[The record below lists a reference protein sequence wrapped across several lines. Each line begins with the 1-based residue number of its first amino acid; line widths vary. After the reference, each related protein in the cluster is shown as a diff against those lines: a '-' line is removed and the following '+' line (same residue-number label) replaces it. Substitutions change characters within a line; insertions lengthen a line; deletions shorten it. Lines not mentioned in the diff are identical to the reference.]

1 MQIERYKEAC
11 RMLSDISKNQP
22 RYFIIHYSC
31 ESFFN
36 LPNGASPR
44 IAAIAIRS
52 MEDGQTDS
60 FSIHKTAER
69 KGMLSLEQIK
79 DHYDELE
86 LGMLDEYME
95 YINHHSNCFF
105 IHWNMRDNNYGF
117 KAIEHR
123 YLVLQNRM
131 WVTTPLQKIPDTCK
145 IDLPILFVKKY
156 GNQYIQDPQMPKLIA
171 KNQLNPRDFLT
182 GREEAE
188 AFTNREYAKLHLST
202 LSKTRVIHNILLL
215 AINNTLKTNTS
226 WIQAHGYS
234 PQALW
239 TLANEKWYTAALT
252 SIASYVLGKYG
263 DAIANFVIHLMR

>member
-1 MQIERYKEAC
+1 MQIERYKEASQL
-11 RMLSDISKNQP
+11 LSTINKTLS

-44 IAAIAIRS
+44 IASIAIRS
-52 MEDGQTDS
+52 IDDGQTDS

-69 KGMLSLEQIK
+69 NGMLSLDQIK

-86 LGMLDEYME
+86 LDMLEEYME
-95 YINHHSNCFF
+95 YISHHTNSFF
-105 IHWNMRDNNYGF
+105 IHWNMRDSNYGF

-123 YLVLQNRM
+123 YLVLQNRIGKS
-131 WVTTPLQKIPDTCK
+131 TPLQKIPDTCK

-156 GNQYIQDPQMPKLIA
+156 GNQYIEDPQMPKLID

-182 GREEAE
+182 GKEEAE
-188 AFTNREYAKLHLST
+188 AFTNQEYAKLHLST
-202 LSKTRVIHNILLL
+202 LSKTRAMHSLLLL
-215 AINNTLKTNTS
+215 AIDDTLKTNSS
-226 WIQAHGYS
+226 WIQTHGYS

-239 TLANEKWYTAALT
+239 TLANEKWYFALLFSLASFALGKYYD
-252 SIASYVLGKYG
+252 SIAS
-263 DAIANFVIHLMR
+263 FVIRLMW